1 MCISKY
7 LNVVFLDF
15 FGYLY
20 IGGVLASTID
30 ASEGTGGS

>member
-7 LNVVFLDF
+7 LNVV

-30 ASEGTGGS
+30 ASEGTDGSKPG